1 MLTFMWTALLNG
13 LALGIALQLC
23 HRLRQARLAYRPA
36 HTIPDASWMLPVIT
50 LTEIGAVI
58 AELCEPNP
66 DWLVVGLDTMAAII
80 MLLVTLRFHRHH
92 TTPTSRGQLP
102 TSITSPPRYRP

>member
-1 MLTFMWTALLNG
+1 
-13 LALGIALQLC
+13 
-23 HRLRQARLAYRPA
+23 
-36 HTIPDASWMLPVIT
+36 MLPVIT

-58 AELCEPNP
+58 AELCAPNP
-66 DWLVVGLDTMAAII
+66 DWPVAGLDVMAATG